1 MKIPGLDVATR
12 TIRLLRDLPRQRHVP
27 YESREELRARRDER
41 VRETV
46 RYAARCVPYYC
57 RLFRDVRLDPRDFRT
72 AEDLTRLPILEK
84 SEVRARPEDFLS
96 TDPGPDDVVPFL
108 TSGSTGEPLTFYHD
122 RNSLASNSAFSIRER
137 EVVRRLCGKA
147 YRYRSAEFRYSRST
161 SMKIRD
167 SLRGSIWVPVPL
179 PRLRLSVDESVET
192 VVEEVNAFRP
202 DLMTGYGS
210 YFELLFRMIAQ
221 RGLQM
226 HRPKMLLYGADG
238 MTDAGKRLIERE
250 FEIPVH
256 SKYNAVEAFKIGF
269 TCECRTGYHLHE
281 DLCHVRIVDRD
292 GRAVPDG
299 SPGQVVITNLVNRGT
314 VLLNY
319 RLGDI
324 ATRLEEDC
332 DCGRTFSLLGD
343 IQGRTED
350 VVFLESGRFVHPRII
365 WGVFKPRPEILR
377 YQLIQHDADR
387 FELKVVSRDEASY
400 DRHIGE
406 ILAELGDL
414 LEQPSIQARRC
425 DSLEPEDSGKFRPVI
440 SAREQSA

>member
-1 MKIPGLDVATR
+1 MIPGLEAATR
-12 TIRLLRDLPRQRHVP
+12 TIRLLRDLPRERRVP
-27 YESREELRARRDER
+27 YESREELCARRDER

-46 RYAARCVPYYC
+46 RYAARSVPYYR
-57 RLFRDVRLDPRDFRT
+57 RLFRDLKLDPRDFRT
-72 AEDLTRLPILEK
+72 AEDLSGLPILDK
-84 SEVRARPEDFLS
+84 SEVRARPRDFLS
-96 TDPGPDDVVPFL
+96 TDSRAEGAVEFL

-122 RNSLASNSAFSIRER
+122 SGSLAANSAFSIRER
-137 EVVRRLCGKA
+137 EVIRHLCGKA

-161 SMKIRD
+161 NMKIRD
-167 SLRGSIWVPVPL
+167 SLRGKIWVPVPL

-210 YFELLFRMIAQ
+210 YFELLFRMIAE

-238 MTDAGKRLIERE
+238 MTDAGKQLIEKE
-250 FEIPVH
+250 FEVPVH

-269 TCECRTGYHLHE
+269 TCERRAGYHLHE
-281 DLCHVRIVDRD
+281 DLCHVRIVDRH

-299 SPGQVVITNLVNRGT
+299 SPGEVVITNLVNRGT

-332 DCGRTFSLLGD
+332 DCGRTFSLLGG
-343 IQGRTED
+343 IQGRMED
-350 VVFLESGRFVHPRII
+350 VVFLKSGRFVHPRII

-387 FELKVVSRDEASY
+387 FELKVVSRDEGSY

-406 ILAELGDL
+406 ILTELGDL
-414 LEQPSIQARRC
+414 LEQPSIEARRC
-425 DSLEPEDSGKFRPVI
+425 DSLEPEASGKFRPVI
-440 SAREQSA
+440 SAPEQNT